1 MSTKKCSTNPKSP
14 PPPCPEGYVQKK
26 NKYDEECCYKLTA
39 KQMKAMQNSTKKKE
53 NSKNKSNS
61 SKDNSNTNT
70 NSKDNSNTNSSSNSN
85 TNTNSKDNSN
95 TNSSSNSNTN
105 SSAKSKSLTSTNTT
119 NKSIFSKT
127 LEQHDVNPTQWI
139 LPTNTKYINWVAETF
154 VNYRKIEVNNEET
167 CEMKTDG
174 ISLFPHQ
181 RFIRDYLQYKS
192 PYRGLLL
199 YHGLGVGK
207 SCSSIA
213 AAEMLM
219 NYKKVV
225 VMLPASLKPNYIQE
239 ILKCGNKYYDKT
251 KHHWVFDKTL
261 KVSYVSKKTQTEN
274 KGVWII
280 DESKKPNYND
290 LNSKDKQQIDSQISD
305 ILQTNYHF
313 INYNGISK
321 DKIKNEYIN
330 PNFFDNKVIIIDE
343 VHNFISGVSNN
354 ANIAPAIYKLIMK
367 AKNVKIILLS
377 GTPIINKPNEI
388 AYMINLIKGYEKLY
402 TIEVKNTDEQLLS
415 TILNSVPQMDSFQ
428 IQLLNNSSKIT
439 FSLLPYAFQQ
449 NGTNFV
455 KRSEEPLYHEDII
468 EKMQK
473 TFESKGMTIV
483 KKVSET
489 KTLSLP
495 TEFEEFN
502 KFFVD
507 ENTMSMINENLFMR
521 RILGSVSHFVNN
533 NPKLYP
539 STNTIN
545 ESLEMSDFQYEQ
557 YVNARKEE
565 RKLEKQ
571 TKRSSLFSDSTSVYK
586 AYSRMICNFV
596 FPEKIIRPKPK
607 DFKKETDKN
616 TYQQKLSD
624 AINSLTKTH
633 LQSDLSIYSP
643 KFEKMIQNIE
653 QSPGNVLVYSQF
665 STAEGIEIVSKC
677 LEHKGYSE
685 FVIEYKNSV
694 WDIKFDSSK
703 PSFIRFKDESNLN
716 EKNKIQFTKILLSI
730 FNNDFTDLPT
740 NIMKKLK
747 GKTNLRGEIL
757 KVLFITQSGAE
768 GISLKNVR
776 QVHITEPYWNN
787 NRIEQVIGRA
797 NRTCSHI
804 ALPKNEQNFT
814 VYTYSMTFTEKQ
826 LKNDKNKMIIG
837 RYDKNLT
844 TDENIF
850 IIAQN
855 KKNIISGF
863 LNCMKKTAVDCFL
876 NNPQIGCFSFPVDF
890 QDNKKAYTLDIYKD
904 ILDEYSKNFKKEI
917 NKKSMKIYV
926 KTLNKHFIYV
936 PDTNELFDFDL
947 YKKTTIP
954 KLVGYMEKLDDNKH
968 TIKLL

>member
-1 MSTKKCSTNPKSP
+1 
-14 PPPCPEGYVQKK
+14 
-26 NKYDEECCYKLTA
+26 
-39 KQMKAMQNSTKKKE
+39 
-53 NSKNKSNS
+53 
-61 SKDNSNTNT
+61 
-70 NSKDNSNTNSSSNSN
+70 
-85 TNTNSKDNSN
+85 
-95 TNSSSNSNTN
+95 
-105 SSAKSKSLTSTNTT
+105 
-119 NKSIFSKT
+119 
-127 LEQHDVNPTQWI
+127 
-139 LPTNTKYINWVAETF
+139 
-154 VNYRKIEVNNEET
+154 
-167 CEMKTDG
+167 MKTDG
-174 ISLFPHQ
+174 IALFPHQ

-261 KVSYVSKKTQTEN
+261 KVNYLSKKLQTDN
-274 KGVWII
+274 KGVWVI
-280 DESKKPNYND
+280 DESKKSNFND
-290 LNSKDKQQIDSQISD
+290 LSSKDKQQIDSQIAD
-305 ILQTNYHF
+305 LLQTNYHF

-367 AKNVKIILLS
+367 ASNVKIILLS

-402 TIEVKNTDEQLLS
+402 TIEVKNTDEKILN

-428 IQLLNNSSKIT
+428 IQLLKNSSKIT

-449 NGTNFV
+449 NSANFV
-455 KRSEEPLYHEDII
+455 KRSEEPLYHDEII

-473 TFESKGMTIV
+473 TFESKGIGMV

-489 KTLSLP
+489 KTMALP
-495 TEFEEFN
+495 TDFEEFN

-533 NPKLYP
+533 NPNLYP

-616 TYQQKLSD
+616 MYQQKLSD

-716 EKNKIQFTKILLSI
+716 EKNKIQYTKILLSI

-740 NIMKKLK
+740 NIMKKLE

-844 TDENIF
+844 TDENIY

-904 ILDEYSKNFKKEI
+904 ILDEYSKNFKKEM

-936 PDTNELFDFDL
+936 PDTNELFDFEL
-947 YKKTTIP
+947 YQKTTIP
-954 KLVGYMEKLDDNKH
+954 KLVGYMEKLDGNKH